1 MIELTKLDDSSILLN
16 LEMVK
21 YIESVPDTLITFI
34 NGETILV
41 KETTHDLEQK
51 IIHYKANIL
60 KYLEKIKEKPVTT
73 NK

>member
-51 IIHYKANIL
+51 IIQYKANIL
-60 KYLEKIKEKPVTT
+60 KHLENIKEKPVTT